1 MAADASDY
9 PTSADSIPRTSPS
22 DNLTGHSDLHDKM
35 ADAIEEIQ
43 GFVGVSGDTTA
54 GTVVKR
60 ITDLEGKDI
69 TVTFDT
75 GSDLDGS
82 FTITNL
88 GNVTN
93 TTVSVRD
100 DSHNH
105 VISNVDG
112 LQSALDGKQPA
123 GSYQPAGTYLTP
135 NISGTLVRINSPAG
149 LEIETNGGQ
158 TNGLEIYQPTVG
170 DDAAMMFHV
179 NSQYAVLFG
188 LDGYT
193 GELYVGGWS
202 KGANR
207 YKMWHEGNFSP
218 SSYLTTSGTAADS
231 ELLDGND
238 SSAFARSSG
247 RQSITGCGL
256 TGTSYTGASIVLDA
270 TGGSQPSLSFPH
282 YWSGT
287 LYGPQLR
294 LAQNIFYFRDKND
307 GDGAT
312 ISVNKIES
320 RNPSLNSSR
329 TIKHDIEAFTGDA
342 TSIVDGLETVTF
354 RYNDGDTEQQH
365 LGFIAEDV
373 ATVFPMAVD
382 QSGDTPTLNIAH
394 IIALSVAGLQEA
406 NTRIAE
412 LEAKVAELEGR

>member
-60 ITDLEGKDI
+60 ITDLEGTDI
-69 TVTFDT
+69 TVTFGT
-75 GSDLDGS
+75 GSDLSGS

-88 GNVTN
+88 GDVTN
-93 TTVSVRD
+93 TSVAVRD

-112 LQSALDGKQPA
+112 LQTALNGKLNSSAYTADDVLTKIKTVDGASSGLDADLLDGNHA
-123 GSYQPAGTYLTP
+123 SAF
-135 NISGTLVRINSPAG
+135 A
-149 LEIETNGGQ
+149 
-158 TNGLEIYQPTVG
+158 
-170 DDAAMMFHV
+170 
-179 NSQYAVLFG
+179 
-188 LDGYT
+188 
-193 GELYVGGWS
+193 
-202 KGANR
+202 
-207 YKMWHEGNFSP
+207 
-218 SSYLTTSGTAADS
+218 TSGHNHDTQYLGITSKAADS
-231 ELLDGND
+231 ELLDGDD

-247 RQSITGCGL
+247 RQTITGCGL
-256 TGTSYTGASIVLDA
+256 TGSSYTGASLVLSA
-270 TGGSQPSLSFPH
+270 TSGGSQPSLSFPH

-294 LAQNIFYFRDKND
+294 LAQEIFYFRDKND

-342 TSIVDGLETVTF
+342 TSIVGGLETVTF

-373 ATVFPMAVD
+373 ETVFPMAVD

-412 LEAKVAELEGR
+412 LEARVAELGG